1 MELPD
6 YLPERIREVV
16 EVASLQWYMRC
27 TSTTFPLHKGHLP
40 WFFTVLT
47 QVAQR
52 HKCAHGCIAC
62 VLGLVK
68 QMQHRSASVLRRS
81 PPPAPLASCAF
92 GRLVQQTEKRRCVS
106 AWSLVHLAEKRRN
119 KQKSAL
125 CIVTHGLAA
134 GALLS
139 LPPALTKGNIPVALK
154 NARSYSFSG
163 ADFLT
168 SGERLLR
175 KF

>member
-6 YLPERIREVV
+6 YLPERIREDV

-27 TSTTFPLHKGHLP
+27 TSTTFFLHKGHFHHVP
-40 WFFTVLT
+40 PA
-47 QVAQR
+47 QVGQR
-52 HKCAHGCIAC
+52 HKCPHGCIAC
-62 VLGLVK
+62 VFALVR
-68 QMQHRSASVLRRS
+68 QMQHGSASALRRS
-81 PPPAPLASCAF
+81 PPPAPSASCAF

-139 LPPALTKGNIPVALK
+139 RPPALTNGNIPVALK